1 MCRRML
7 KFRNGFYG
15 KLFTTIFCT
24 VCIVFLCAF
33 GIFGSWIAGQS
44 DRISWGIKV
53 FGIIFCCTWIL
64 FFLSAFVFTKKVVVT
79 KNKIVVKRLGREL
92 WSLDGN
98 DIKECM
104 CYYNSALYFDIPN
117 ERIMKFI
124 LKSIDGYAMRRCRF
138 GCYKCTIY
146 LSVKN
151 AKKMAEMGYNVSFP
165 TPGD

>member
-1 MCRRML
+1 ML

-64 FFLSAFVFTKKVVVT
+64 FFLSAFVFTKKVIVT
-79 KNKIVVKRLGREL
+79 KDKIVVKRWGREL

-124 LKSIDGYAMRRCRF
+124 LKSTDGYAMRRCRF

>member
-1 MCRRML
+1 ML

-33 GIFGSWIAGQS
+33 GIFGSWISGQS
-44 DRISWGIKV
+44 DRNPWGIKIC
-53 FGIIFCCTWIL
+53 GIIFCCVWLL
-64 FFLSAFVFTKKVVVT
+64 FFLSAFVFTKKVIVT
-79 KNKIVVKRLGREL
+79 KDKIVVKRCGREL

-124 LKSIDGYAMRRCRF
+124 LKNTDSCAVKKCIFGYYECSIC
-138 GCYKCTIY
+138 I
-146 LSVKN
+146 SVKK

>member
-1 MCRRML
+1 ML

-79 KNKIVVKRLGREL
+79 KDKIVVKRLGREL

-117 ERIMKFI
+117 ERITKFI
-124 LKSIDGYAMRRCRF
+124 LKSTDGYAMRRCRF

>member
-1 MCRRML
+1 ML

-15 KLFTTIFCT
+15 KLFTTIFCA
-24 VCIVFLCAF
+24 VGIVSLCAF

-79 KNKIVVKRLGREL
+79 KDKIVVKRWGREL

-124 LKSIDGYAMRRCRF
+124 LKSTDSCAVKKCIFGYYERSIC
-138 GCYKCTIY
+138 I
-146 LSVKN
+146 SVKK

-165 TPGD
+165 TLGD

>member
-1 MCRRML
+1 ML

-44 DRISWGIKV
+44 DRISWGIKI

-79 KNKIVVKRLGREL
+79 KDKIVVKRWGREL

-124 LKSIDGYAMRRCRF
+124 LKSTDGYAMRRCRF

-151 AKKMAEMGYNVSFP
+151 AKKWRKWDIM
-165 TPGD
+165 

>member
-1 MCRRML
+1 MAIL
-7 KFRNGFYG
+7 YSVG
-15 KLFTTIFCT
+15 
-24 VCIVFLCAF
+24 IVFSCLF
-33 GIFGSWIAGQS
+33 VSVLSRIASQS
-44 DRISWGIKV
+44 DRIPMGVRIFSIA
-53 FGIIFCCTWIL
+53 FGCTWIL

-79 KNKIVVKRLGREL
+79 KDKIVVKRCGREL

-124 LKSIDGYAMRRCRF
+124 LKSTDGYAMRRCRF

>member
-1 MCRRML
+1 ML
-7 KFRNGFYG
+7 KFRNAFHE
-15 KLFTTIFCT
+15 KLCMA
-24 VCIVFLCAF
+24 VLYSVGIVFSCLF
-33 GIFGSWIAGQS
+33 VSVLSWIAGQS
-44 DRISWGIKV
+44 DSIPMGVRIFSIA
-53 FGIIFCCTWIL
+53 FGCVWLL
-64 FFLSAFVFTKKVVVT
+64 FFLSAFVFTKKVIVT
-79 KNKIVVKRLGREL
+79 KDKIVVKRWGREL

>member
-1 MCRRML
+1 ML
-7 KFRNGFYG
+7 KFRNAFHE
-15 KLFTTIFCT
+15 KLCMAVLWTIG
-24 VCIVFLCAF
+24 IVFLCAF
-33 GIFGSWIAGQS
+33 GIFGSWISGQS
-44 DRISWGIKV
+44 DRNPWGIKIC
-53 FGIIFCCTWIL
+53 GIIFCCVWLL
-64 FFLSAFVFTKKVVVT
+64 FFLSAFVFTKKVIVT
-79 KNKIVVKRLGREL
+79 KDKIVVKRWGREL

-124 LKSIDGYAMRRCRF
+124 LKSTDGYAMRRCRF

>member
-1 MCRRML
+1 ML
-7 KFRNGFYG
+7 KFRNAFHE
-15 KLFTTIFCT
+15 KLCMAVLWTIG
-24 VCIVFLCAF
+24 IVFLCAF
-33 GIFGSWIAGQS
+33 GIFGSWISGQS
-44 DRISWGIKV
+44 DRNPWGIKIC
-53 FGIIFCCTWIL
+53 GIIFCCVWLL
-64 FFLSAFVFTKKVVVT
+64 FFLSAFVFTKKVIVT
-79 KNKIVVKRLGREL
+79 KDKIVVKRWGREL

-124 LKSIDGYAMRRCRF
+124 LKSTDSCAVKKCIFGYYERSIC
-138 GCYKCTIY
+138 I
-146 LSVKN
+146 SVKK

>member
-1 MCRRML
+1 ML

-33 GIFGSWIAGQS
+33 GIFGSLIAGQS
-44 DRISWGIKV
+44 DRIPWGIKI
-53 FGIIFCCTWIL
+53 FGIIFCCVWLL

-79 KNKIVVKRLGREL
+79 KDKIVVKRWGREL

-124 LKSIDGYAMRRCRF
+124 LKSTDGYAMRRCRF

>member
-1 MCRRML
+1 ML

-44 DRISWGIKV
+44 DRIPWGIKI
-53 FGIIFCCTWIL
+53 FGIIFCCVWLL

-79 KNKIVVKRLGREL
+79 KDKIVVKRWGREL

-98 DIKECM
+98 DIKECK
-104 CYYNSALYFDIPN
+104 CYYNNALYFTIPN
-117 ERIMKFI
+117 ERMMEFV
-124 LKSIDGYAMRRCRF
+124 LKSTDSCAVKKCIFGYYERR
-138 GCYKCTIY
+138 IY
-146 LSVKN
+146 ISVKN
-151 AKKMAEMGYNVSFP
+151 AKKMAGMGYNVSFP
-165 TPGD
+165 TPNA

>member
-1 MCRRML
+1 ML

-15 KLFTTIFCT
+15 KLFTTIFCA
-24 VCIVFLCAF
+24 VCIAFLCAF

-44 DRISWGIKV
+44 DRIPWGIKI
-53 FGIIFCCTWIL
+53 FGIMFCCVWLL

-79 KNKIVVKRLGREL
+79 KDKIVVKRWGREL

-124 LKSIDGYAMRRCRF
+124 LKSTDSCAVKKCIFGYYERSIC
-138 GCYKCTIY
+138 I
-146 LSVKN
+146 SVKK

>member
-1 MCRRML
+1 ML

-44 DRISWGIKV
+44 DRNLWEIKIC
-53 FGIIFCCTWIL
+53 GIIFCCIWLL

-79 KNKIVVKRLGREL
+79 KDKIVVKRCGREL

-98 DIKECM
+98 DIKECK
-104 CYYNSALYFDIPN
+104 CYYNNALYFTIPN
-117 ERIMKFI
+117 ERMMEFV
-124 LKSIDGYAMRRCRF
+124 LKSTDSCAVKKCIFGYYERR
-138 GCYKCTIY
+138 IY
-146 LSVKN
+146 ISVKN
-151 AKKMAEMGYNVSFP
+151 AKKMAEIGYNVIFP
-165 TPGD
+165 TPNA

>member
-1 MCRRML
+1 MAIL
-7 KFRNGFYG
+7 YSVG
-15 KLFTTIFCT
+15 
-24 VCIVFLCAF
+24 IVFSCLF
-33 GIFGSWIAGQS
+33 VSVLSRIASQS
-44 DRISWGIKV
+44 DRIPMGVRIFSIA
-53 FGIIFCCTWIL
+53 FGCTWIL

-79 KNKIVVKRLGREL
+79 KDKIVVKRCGREL

-124 LKSIDGYAMRRCRF
+124 LKSTDGYAMRRCRF

-165 TPGD
+165 THSD

>member
-1 MCRRML
+1 ML

-15 KLFTTIFCT
+15 KLFTTIFCA

-44 DRISWGIKV
+44 DRIPWGIKI
-53 FGIIFCCTWIL
+53 FGIMFCCVWLL

-79 KNKIVVKRLGREL
+79 KDKIVVKRWGREL

-98 DIKECM
+98 DIKECK
-104 CYYNSALYFDIPN
+104 CYYNNALYFTIPN
-117 ERIMKFI
+117 ERMMEFV
-124 LKSIDGYAMRRCRF
+124 LKSTDSCAVKKCIFGYYERR
-138 GCYKCTIY
+138 IY
-146 LSVKN
+146 ISVKN

-165 TPGD
+165 TPNA

>member
-1 MCRRML
+1 ML

-15 KLFTTIFCT
+15 KLFTTIFCA
-24 VCIVFLCAF
+24 VGIVFLCAF

-44 DRISWGIKV
+44 DRIPWGIKI
-53 FGIIFCCTWIL
+53 FGIIFCCVWLL
-64 FFLSAFVFTKKVVVT
+64 FFLSAFVFTKKVIVT
-79 KNKIVVKRLGREL
+79 KDKIVVKRCGREL